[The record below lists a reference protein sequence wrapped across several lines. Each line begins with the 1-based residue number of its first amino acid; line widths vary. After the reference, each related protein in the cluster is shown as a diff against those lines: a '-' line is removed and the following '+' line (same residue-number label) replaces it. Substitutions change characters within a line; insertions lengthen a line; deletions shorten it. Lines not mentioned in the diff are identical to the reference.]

1 MRLDDYRITGRVLET
16 ADYIVYRLL
25 SRSDGAVCLAETP
38 RHVHPASGTAYRHAA
53 RALGELD
60 GGGAMKLRELRFAGD
75 QPWLIHPDGG
85 EMPLRHWLAGA
96 DAGGT
101 EAAWMRKLRW
111 AIAAADSLERV
122 HAAGLVHNALQ
133 LERVWVEP
141 RTLQVR
147 YAGWHSSLMPER
159 DAGERDAGTGPLL
172 LSKAQ
177 LLYAAPEQTGRIA
190 QAPSRASDIY
200 SLGALLYEALCGRPP
215 FQRQDEAALIYAH
228 VAERYT
234 PLERHASSVGA
245 ALSAIVDRCLEK
257 EPARRWTSAAA
268 LRDALRRCQEEARAR
283 PVRREVG
290 APSRSERAAIDALR
304 GNIAPHGDDPAA
316 GDAAATERA
325 EAEAACRSDAEPVLP
340 ESAGASEG
348 SSAAA
353 IAAVQAYMR
362 EALIAGREDEAYA
375 RFESSLAAAGSLRER
390 AELFLALVALES
402 ERNRPERAVR
412 TAARCLAE
420 LGVRWPASSLPRL
433 AARCLRL
440 AWRVRGGRIGR
451 FERLN
456 DCGDERLTLAMRVL
470 AAALNDASLTSR
482 RTWLDGVVLL
492 LDHTL
497 RSGRMP
503 ASIGAFAGL
512 AAFHTFLTHR
522 MGRARLWD
530 RLGRELDRAEDRELT
545 IQIAIV
551 RVMTYESW
559 RHAEPELLD
568 RLVRF
573 AERSVEAADRSRQ
586 ADRLG
591 LLVSVLMLNC
601 GRPLDEIYAL
611 YDRSSTGLA
620 AESVDYLLIRYA
632 AAFGRLLDRL
642 RGQRTADE
650 RYALAERRLRHGNA
664 GLTAEQRDFLER
676 SALHFG
682 VIADYWEGNCEDGL
696 SALRKLGVL
705 DKKSILQELDTG
717 IYGLYYVLVLAELA
731 PVVMQTERRA
741 YHAAIRGLVKRL
753 ARFAARSPYEYRH
766 KHALAAAEYARVV
779 GDEALAERRYEEA
792 CAAAGADGHLHNLI
806 IAAENAGKFARERG
820 KPHLARGYLIQ
831 AYETALLWGARAKAA
846 QLADTYG
853 HLFYINLMTLSGQ
866 MDYRAVTGAVQAI
879 AEEMRTER
887 LLPRLMSTLLRNAGA
902 ERGVLAVAEGDG
914 LRIAAIASGD
924 AVDLVSEP
932 MSGSDALCAEIA
944 DIAARSH
951 EPVVLPDASREG
963 VFTGIPY
970 IKSRAVRSLLVL
982 PLLKNARLVGIVY
995 LENNLSA
1002 GVFTQ
1007 ERLDVL
1013 KLLAAQCAVSLENAS
1028 LYGNVERM
1036 KETLEERVEART
1048 RSLELSM
1055 KETAA
1060 AWAEASIQADRTR
1073 IAADVHDIVGHT
1085 ITSTLLQ
1092 LEATKRHMSKDEA
1105 GAARRLEGVQ
1115 TLLRQGLNDI
1125 RSTIHMLKEADA
1137 ASPEEALTKLIAAT
1151 EAGSG
1156 VVIEA
1161 DIGFLPEL
1169 SGQYRHM
1176 LYHAL
1181 QEGMTNGIRHGG
1193 ADRFRLRIRYEDELL
1208 RFELFNNGAWAGE
1221 MAFGF
1226 GLSAMQERV
1235 ERLEGNLTIS
1245 AEQDGRGVLLA
1256 ISLPYAAR
1264 VDIRREALGHEAYGS
1279 NAGQV

>member
-1 MRLDDYRITGRVLET
+1 MRLDGYRITGRVLET
-16 ADYIVYRLL
+16 AEYIVYRLL
-25 SRSDGAVCLAETP
+25 SQSDGAVCLAETP
-38 RHVHPASGTAYRHAA
+38 QHVHPANGTAFRHAA
-53 RALGELD
+53 RALTELD
-60 GGGAMKLRELRFAGD
+60 GRGAMKLRELRFAGD

-85 EMPLRHWLAGA
+85 EVPLRHWLAAA
-96 DAGGT
+96 DAGGM
-101 EAAWMRKLRW
+101 EAARMRKLRW
-111 AIAAADSLERV
+111 AIAAADSLAYV

-133 LERVWVEP
+133 PERVWVEP
-141 RTLQVR
+141 RALQVR

-159 DAGERDAGTGPLL
+159 DAADRDAGTGPLL
-172 LSKAQ
+172 LNKAQ

-215 FQRQDEAALIYAH
+215 FQRQDESALIYAH

-234 PLERHASSVGA
+234 PLAQRAPSIGA

-268 LRDALRRCQEEARAR
+268 LRDALRSCLEEALAR

-290 APSRSERAAIDALR
+290 VPAVAARTAADAAR
-304 GNIAPHGDDPAA
+304 EHAAPHVEDLAG
-316 GDAAATERA
+316 GDAAAAGRA
-325 EAEAACRSDAEPVLP
+325 EAAAACCRDPDPALP
-340 ESAGASEG
+340 ESAD
-348 SSAAA
+348 AAA
-353 IAAVQAYMR
+353 DSSTAAITALKAHMR
-362 EALIAGREDEAYA
+362 ETLIAGREDEAYA
-375 RFESSLAAAGSLRER
+375 RFESVLAAAGSVQER
-390 AELFLALVALES
+390 TELFLVLVSLES

-420 LGVRWPASSLPRL
+420 LGIRWPASSLPRL
-433 AARCLRL
+433 AARGLRL
-440 AWRVRGGRIGR
+440 AWRVRSRRIDR
-451 FERLN
+451 FERLG
-456 DCGDERLTLAMRVL
+456 DCGDERLTLGMRVL
-470 AAALNDASLTSR
+470 AAALGDASLTSPR
-482 RTWLDGVVLL
+482 IWLDGVVLL
-492 LDHTL
+492 LEHTL

-503 ASIGAFAGL
+503 ASIAAFAGMATL
-512 AAFHTFLTHR
+512 HTYGTHWL
-522 MGRARLWD
+522 GSARLWD

-545 IQIAIV
+545 IQAAIV
-551 RVMTYESW
+551 RVVTFDSW
-559 RHAEPELLD
+559 RYAEPELLD
-568 RLVRF
+568 RLVQF
-573 AERSVEAADRSRQ
+573 AERGVNSADRSWQ
-586 ADRLG
+586 ADKLG
-591 LLVSVLMLNC
+591 LLVSVLMLHC
-601 GRPLDEIYAL
+601 GRSLDEVYTL
-611 YDRSSTGLA
+611 YDRSSSGLA
-620 AESVDYLLIRYA
+620 ASSADYIMIRYA
-632 AAFGRLLDRL
+632 AAFGQLLDRL

-650 RYALAERRLRHGNA
+650 RYALAERRLYRGAA

-676 SALHFG
+676 SALHFS
-682 VIADYWEGNCEDGL
+682 VIADYWEGNYEE
-696 SALRKLGVL
+696 ALTTFRRLGAL
-705 DKKSILQELDTG
+705 NTRSILPEHDSG
-717 IYGLYYVLVLAELA
+717 VYGLYYVLVLAELA
-731 PVVMQTERRA
+731 PVVMQTERRV
-741 YHAAIRGLVKRL
+741 YGAAIRKLVKKL
-753 ARFAARSPYEYRH
+753 ARFAARNPYEYRH

-779 GDEALAERRYEEA
+779 GNEALAERRYEEA
-792 CAAAGADGHLHNLI
+792 CVAAGADGHLHNLI
-806 IAAENAGKFARERG
+806 IAAENAGRLAHERG

-831 AYETALLWGARAKAA
+831 AYEAALLWGARGKAA
-846 QLADTYG
+846 HLAGAYG
-853 HLFYINLMTLSGQ
+853 HLFYINPMTPSDQ

-879 AEEMRTER
+879 AEEMRIER
-887 LLPRLMSTLLRNAGA
+887 LVPRLMSTLLHNAGA

-914 LRIAAIASGD
+914 LRVTATASGED
-924 AVDLVSEP
+924 VNLVSEP
-932 MSGSDALCAEIA
+932 MAGSNSLCVEIA

-951 EPVVLPDASREG
+951 EPVVLADASREG
-963 VFTGIPY
+963 FFAGIPY

-1036 KETLEERVEART
+1036 KETLEERVAART

-1105 GAARRLEGVQ
+1105 GAARRLAGVQ

-1181 QEGMTNGIRHGG
+1181 QEGLTNGIRHGG

-1208 RFELFNNGAWAGE
+1208 RFELFNNGASGGE
-1221 MAFGF
+1221 IAFGF
-1226 GLSAMQERV
+1226 GLSAMQER
-1235 ERLEGNLTIS
+1235 LEGSLTIN
-1245 AEQDGRGVLLA
+1245 AERVERGVLLA
-1256 ISLPYAAR
+1256 ITLPYAAR
-1264 VDIRREALGHEAYGS
+1264 VDIRKEVLNHES
-1279 NAGQV
+1279 